1 MGSTDLSI
9 GLSGLLVS
17 QRALQ
22 TIGHNIANANTPGY
36 NRQVNILSARNPLD
50 TPYGVI
56 GQGVT
61 ITEIKRM
68 KDDLVSNQILSY
80 RSLLGDSEMQSE
92 VLKHVEG
99 IFNELSEYSLGNTI
113 ENFFGG
119 IQELA
124 LVPEL
129 MSSRYQ
135 VLQDGIN
142 LANTFKYLDTQ
153 LKQLKYDNGEQIEAK
168 VTELNTTTA
177 QIADLNQRIT
187 AIVLSEGNAS
197 DLMDH
202 RDVLLNRLSELADI
216 RVTKNDNGTIN
227 VLLGG
232 TLVVH
237 GNNTEQLSTT
247 ATGWGTYRID
257 GIATINSG
265 ELKGLLNIQD
275 VLLESYMND
284 LDTLAASI
292 IEQINNIHSE
302 GAGLDGGF
310 TTLTSTNSVD
320 SVTDQLSD
328 TGLSFPPTIN
338 TYTTG
343 SITNSTFTAGDGY
356 STVNASGTAFTSNVN
371 VNDWVEL
378 SDGNHYRILSV
389 VDDTT
394 LIVEDEFASGAVATN
409 DITDGSLYIT
419 ITDDDTGEITKT
431 SISITSD
438 ETLTTLQ
445 GKLDGI
451 TNLNASISG
460 EVMSV
465 STDNGY
471 TYNFTKTLDTDP
483 GDISSSTVSLYGY
496 YDGSDND
503 IYTLTVEDAGTGDIG
518 TGSAVISVTDASGTV
533 LANLD
538 VGSSYTA
545 GDVLQIADGIS
556 VSFGSGALTV
566 SETLTFDVV
575 SDPDTA
581 NVLTALGLNTFF
593 KGSDASTIGVTEY
606 IQDDVSRIGAASGD
620 SQGDNT
626 NALRLADVQNNTATE
641 DSSFRDFLS
650 GTVSELGIDAQTKAG
665 EEESFSSVLLNLEN
679 RRQALSG
686 VSIEE
691 EMINIIRFQQAFQ
704 ASARYVTTMSE
715 LGEILIHL

>member
-36 NRQVNILSARNPLD
+36 NRQVNILSARSPLD

-80 RSLLGDSEMQSE
+80 KSLLGNSEMQSE

-113 ENFFGG
+113 GKFFGG

-142 LANTFKYLDTQ
+142 LANTFKSLDTQ
-153 LKQLKYDNGEQIEAK
+153 LKQLKFDNGEQIAAK
-168 VTELNTTTA
+168 VTELNTITA

-187 AIVLSEGNAS
+187 AIVLSKGNAS
-197 DLMDH
+197 DLMDQ

-247 ATGWGTYRID
+247 AIGWGTYRID
-257 GIATINSG
+257 GIATINNG
-265 ELKGLLNIQD
+265 ELKGLLDIQD
-275 VLLESYMND
+275 VLLVSYMND

-310 TTLTSTNSVD
+310 TTLTSTNAVNSAGD
-320 SVTDQLSD
+320 PLSD
-328 TGLSFPPTIN
+328 TGLAFPPTVN

-343 SITNSTFTAGDGY
+343 TIASADNFDGT
-356 STVNASGTAFTSNVN
+356 STVTGTGTAFTSNVSPTDWIKIG
-371 VNDWVEL
+371 VNF
-378 SDGNHYRILSV
+378 YKILSV

-394 LIVEDEFASGAVATN
+394 LTIEGGVGVGAGTAT
-409 DITDGSLYIT
+409 DITDGSLYVT
-419 ITDDDTGEITKT
+419 ITNDTTGAITKT
-431 SISITSD
+431 SIAIASD
-438 ETLTTLQ
+438 ETLTTLAA
-445 GKLDGI
+445 KLDGI

-471 TYNFTKTLDTDP
+471 TYNFTKALDTDP
-483 GDISSSTVSLYGY
+483 GDISSSTVSLFGY

-503 IYTLTVEDAGTGDIG
+503 IYTLTVQDIGGGSIG
-518 TGSAVISVTDASGTV
+518 TGSAMIRVTDASGTV

-538 VGSSYTA
+538 VGSSYTV

-556 VSFGSGALTV
+556 VSFGGGNLVAGN
-566 SETLTFDVV
+566 TLAFDVA
-575 SDPDTA
+575 SDPDTT

-593 KGSDASTIGVTEY
+593 KGSDASTIGVTQY
-606 IQDDVSRIGAASGD
+606 IQDDVSRIGAASSD
-620 SQGDNT
+620 SPGDNT
-626 NALRLADVQNNTATE
+626 NALRLADVQNNSATE

-650 GTVSELGIDAQTKAG
+650 GIVSELGIDAQTKAG

-704 ASARYVTTMSE
+704 ASARYVTTMTE

>member
-1 MGSTDLSI
+1 MGSTDLAI

-50 TPYGVI
+50 SPYGVI

-80 RSLLGDSEMQSE
+80 KSLIGNAEMQSD

-113 ENFFGG
+113 EKFFGS

-124 LVPEL
+124 MNPEL
-129 MSSRYQ
+129 ASSRYQ

-153 LKQLKYDNGEQIEAK
+153 LKQLKFDNGEQLDAR

-187 AIVLSEGNAS
+187 AIALSDGNAS
-197 DLMDH
+197 DLMDQ
-202 RDVLLNRLSELADI
+202 RDVLVNRVSELATI
-216 RVTKNDNGTIN
+216 RVTNNDNGTIN
-227 VLLGG
+227 ILLGG

-237 GNNTEQLSTT
+237 GNNTEELSTT
-247 ATGWGTYRID
+247 STGWGTYRIN
-257 GIATINSG
+257 GMATINDG
-265 ELKGLLNIQD
+265 ELKGLLDIQD
-275 VLLESYMND
+275 ILLVSYMND
-284 LDTLAASI
+284 LDTLSASI

-320 SVTDQLSD
+320 SATEELSD
-328 TGLSFPPTIN
+328 TGLSFPPTVGMYETGAITSVGDVTAN
-338 TYTTG
+338 TTIVTGTT
-343 SITNSTFTAGDGY
+343 TEFVD
-356 STVNASGTAFTSNVN
+356 NVN
-371 VNDWVEL
+371 VMDWIEL
-378 SDGNHYRILSV
+378 DDGNYYRILSV
-389 VDDTT
+389 DSDTQLT
-394 LIVEDEFASGAVATN
+394 VSGAYDSAAYNTKT
-409 DITDGSLYIT
+409 TDGSLYVT
-419 ITDDDTGEITKT
+419 ITDDSTGAIEKT
-431 SISITSD
+431 GIAIDSY
-438 ETLTTLQ
+438 ETLTTLKD
-445 GKLDGI
+445 KLNAIGD
-451 TNLNASISG
+451 LNASISG
-460 EVMSV
+460 EVMSIN
-465 STDNGY
+465 TDNGY
-471 TYNFTKTLDTDP
+471 TYNFTKAMDTDP

-503 IYTLTVEDAGTGDIG
+503 IFTLTVEDAGTGDIG
-518 TGSAVISVTDASGTV
+518 TGSAMISVTDVSGTV

-556 VSFGSGALTV
+556 ISFGDGALVATN
-566 SETLTFDVV
+566 TLTFDVV
-575 SDPDTA
+575 SDPDTT
-581 NVLTALGLNTFF
+581 NILTALGLNTFF

-620 SQGDNT
+620 SPGDNT
-626 NALRLADVQNNTATE
+626 NALRLIDVQNNTATE
-641 DSSFRDFLS
+641 DASFRDFLS
-650 GTVSELGIDAQTKAG
+650 GIVSEIGIDAQAKAG
-665 EEESFSSVLLNLEN
+665 DKESFGSVLVNLEN
-679 RRQALSG
+679 RRQSLSG

-704 ASARYVTTMSE
+704 ASARYVTTINE
-715 LGEILIHL
+715 LGDILLNL

>member
-1 MGSTDLSI
+1 MASSDLSI

-50 TPYGVI
+50 SPYGVI

-61 ITEIKRM
+61 ITEIKGM

-80 RSLLGDSEMQSE
+80 KSLLGNAEMQSD

-113 ENFFGG
+113 EKFFGS

-135 VLQDGIN
+135 ILQDGVN

-153 LKQLKYDNGEQIEAK
+153 LKQLKFDNGEQIDAK
-168 VTELNTTTA
+168 VTELNTITA

-197 DLMDH
+197 DLMDQ

-216 RVTKNDNGTIN
+216 RVTKNDNVTIN

-257 GIATINSG
+257 GIATINDG
-265 ELKGLLNIQD
+265 ELKGLLDIQD
-275 VLLESYMND
+275 VLLVSYMND
-284 LDTLAASI
+284 MDTLAASI
-292 IEQINNIHSE
+292 IKQINNIHSE

-310 TTLTSTNSVD
+310 TTLTSTNAVNSATD
-320 SVTDQLSD
+320 SLSD
-328 TGLSFPPTIN
+328 TGLAFPPTVG

-343 SITNSTFTAGDGY
+343 TIESVDNGDGT
-356 STVNASGTAFTSNVN
+356 STVTGTGTAFTSNVSPT
-371 VNDWVEL
+371 DWIEI
-378 SDGNHYRILSV
+378 GGTFYKILLI
-389 VDDTT
+389 VDDDT
-394 LIVEDEFASGAVATN
+394 LTIEGGIAAGPGIGT
-409 DITDGSLYIT
+409 DITDGSLYVT
-419 ITDDDTGEITKT
+419 ITNDTTGAIEKT
-431 SISITSD
+431 SIAIASD
-438 ETLTTLQ
+438 ETLTTLAA
-445 GKLDGI
+445 KLDGI

-460 EVMSV
+460 EVMSIT
-465 STDNGY
+465 TDNGY
-471 TYNFTKTLDTDP
+471 TYNFTKALDTNP
-483 GDISSSTVSLYGY
+483 GAINASKVSLSGY

-503 IYTLTVEDAGTGDIG
+503 IYTFTVQDAGTGSIG
-518 TGSAVISVTDASGTV
+518 TGSAMIKVTDASGTV

-545 GDVLQIADGIS
+545 GDILQIADGIS
-556 VSFGSGALTV
+556 VSFGSGAITV
-566 SETLTFDVV
+566 SNTLAFDVA
-575 SDPDTA
+575 SDPDTT

-593 KGSDASTIGVTEY
+593 KGSDASTIGVTQY

-620 SQGDNT
+620 SPGDNT
-626 NALRLADVQNNTATE
+626 NALRLADVQNNSATE
-641 DSSFRDFLS
+641 DASFRNFLS
-650 GTVSELGIDAQTKAG
+650 SIVSELGVDAQVKAG
-665 EEESFSSVLLNLEN
+665 EKESFGSVLMNLEN
-679 RRQALSG
+679 RRQSLSG

-704 ASARYVTTMSE
+704 ASARYVTTMTE
-715 LGEILIHL
+715 LGEILMNL

>member
-1 MGSTDLSI
+1 MLGNS
-9 GLSGLLVS
+9 
-17 QRALQ
+17 
-22 TIGHNIANANTPGY
+22 
-36 NRQVNILSARNPLD
+36 
-50 TPYGVI
+50 
-56 GQGVT
+56 
-61 ITEIKRM
+61 EI
-68 KDDLVSNQILSY
+68 
-80 RSLLGDSEMQSE
+80 QSE

-113 ENFFGG
+113 EKFFGG

-135 VLQDGIN
+135 ILQDGVN

-153 LKQLKYDNGEQIEAK
+153 LKQLKFDNGEQIDAK
-168 VTELNTTTA
+168 VTELNTITA

-197 DLMDH
+197 DLMDQ

-257 GIATINSG
+257 GIATINDG
-265 ELKGLLNIQD
+265 ELKGLLDIQD
-275 VLLESYMND
+275 VLLVSYMND
-284 LDTLAASI
+284 MDTLAASI
-292 IEQINNIHSE
+292 IKQINNIHSE

-310 TTLTSTNSVD
+310 TTLTSTNAVNSA
-320 SVTDQLSD
+320 TDQLSD
-328 TGLSFPPTIN
+328 TGLVFPPTVG

-343 SITNSTFTAGDGY
+343 NITSTFTGGDGY
-356 STVNASGTAFTSNVN
+356 STVIGAGGASFTINVSPTDWIEIGGTF
-371 VNDWVEL
+371 
-378 SDGNHYRILSV
+378 YKILSV

-394 LIVEDEFASGAVATN
+394 LTIEGEVDSGGAIAT

-419 ITDDDTGEITKT
+419 ITNDTTGAIEKT
-431 SISITSD
+431 SIAIASD
-438 ETLTTLQ
+438 ETLTTLAA
-445 GKLDGI
+445 KLDGI

-460 EVMSV
+460 EVMSIT
-465 STDNGY
+465 TDNGY
-471 TYNFTKTLDTDP
+471 TYNFTKALDTNP
-483 GDISSSTVSLYGY
+483 GAINASKVSLSGY

-503 IYTLTVEDAGTGDIG
+503 IYTFTVQDAGTGSIG
-518 TGSAVISVTDASGTV
+518 TGSAMIKVTDASGTV

-556 VSFGSGALTV
+556 VSFGSGAITV
-566 SETLTFDVV
+566 SDTLAFEVV
-575 SDPDTA
+575 SDPDTT

-593 KGSDASTIGVTEY
+593 KGSDASTIGVTQY

-620 SQGDNT
+620 SPGDNT
-626 NALRLADVQNNTATE
+626 NALRLADVQNNSAT
-641 DSSFRDFLS
+641 SGASFRDYLS
-650 GTVSELGIDAQTKAG
+650 GIVSELGVDAQVKAG

-704 ASARYVTTMSE
+704 ASARYVTTMTE
-715 LGEILIHL
+715 LGEILINL

>member
-1 MGSTDLSI
+1 MGSTDLAI

-22 TIGHNIANANTPGY
+22 TIGHNIANVNTPGY

-50 TPYGVI
+50 SPYGVI

-80 RSLLGDSEMQSE
+80 KSLLGNAEMQSD

-113 ENFFGG
+113 EKFFGS
-119 IQELA
+119 IQQLALTPELA
-124 LVPEL
+124 
-129 MSSRYQ
+129 SSRYQ

-153 LKQLKYDNGEQIEAK
+153 LKQLKFDNGEQIDAK
-168 VTELNTTTA
+168 VTELNTITA

-197 DLMDH
+197 DLMDQ

-257 GIATINSG
+257 GIATINDG
-265 ELKGLLNIQD
+265 ELKGLLDIQD
-275 VLLESYMND
+275 VLLVSYMND
-284 LDTLAASI
+284 MDTLAASI
-292 IEQINNIHSE
+292 IKQINNIHSE

-310 TTLTSTNSVD
+310 TTLTSTNAVNSATD
-320 SVTDQLSD
+320 SLSD
-328 TGLSFPPTIN
+328 TGLAFPPTVG

-343 SITNSTFTAGDGY
+343 TIESVDNGDGT
-356 STVNASGTAFTSNVN
+356 STVTGTGTAFTSNVSPT
-371 VNDWVEL
+371 DWIEI
-378 SDGNHYRILSV
+378 GGTFYKILSI
-389 VDDTT
+389 VDDDT
-394 LIVEDEFASGAVATN
+394 LTIEGGIAAGPGIGT
-409 DITDGSLYIT
+409 DITDGSLYVT
-419 ITDDDTGEITKT
+419 ITNDTTGAITKT
-431 SISITSD
+431 SIAIASD
-438 ETLTTLQ
+438 ETLTTLEA
-445 GKLDGI
+445 KLDGI

-460 EVMSV
+460 EAMSIT
-465 STDNGY
+465 TDNGY
-471 TYNFTKTLDTDP
+471 TYNFTKALDTNP
-483 GDISSSTVSLYGY
+483 GSVGSSKVSLSGY

-503 IYTLTVEDAGTGDIG
+503 IYTFTVQDAGTGSIG
-518 TGSAVISVTDASGTV
+518 TGSAMIKVTDASGTV

-545 GDVLQIADGIS
+545 GDILQIADGIS
-556 VSFGSGALTV
+556 VSFGSGAITV
-566 SETLTFDVV
+566 SNTLAFDVA
-575 SDPDTA
+575 SDPDTT

-593 KGSDASTIGVTEY
+593 KGSDASTIGVTQY

-620 SQGDNT
+620 SPGDNT
-626 NALRLADVQNNTATE
+626 NALRLADVQNNSATE
-641 DSSFRDFLS
+641 DASFRNFLS
-650 GTVSELGIDAQTKAG
+650 SIVSELGVDAQAKVG
-665 EEESFSSVLLNLEN
+665 EKESFGSVLMNLEN
-679 RRQALSG
+679 RRQSLSG

-704 ASARYVTTMSE
+704 ASARYVATMTE
-715 LGEILIHL
+715 LGEILINL

>member
-1 MGSTDLSI
+1 
-9 GLSGLLVS
+9 
-17 QRALQ
+17 
-22 TIGHNIANANTPGY
+22 
-36 NRQVNILSARNPLD
+36 
-50 TPYGVI
+50 
-56 GQGVT
+56 
-61 ITEIKRM
+61 M

-80 RSLLGDSEMQSE
+80 KSLLGNSEMQSE

-113 ENFFGG
+113 EKFFKG

-135 VLQDGIN
+135 VLQDGVN

-153 LKQLKYDNGEQIEAK
+153 LKQLKFDNGEQIDAK
-168 VTELNTTTA
+168 VTELNTITA

-187 AIVLSEGNAS
+187 AIVLSGGNAS
-197 DLMDH
+197 DLMDQ

-216 RVTKNDNGTIN
+216 RVTKNDNSTIN

-247 ATGWGTYRID
+247 AIGWGTYRID
-257 GIATINSG
+257 GIATINNG
-265 ELKGLLNIQD
+265 ELRGLLDIQD
-275 VLLESYMND
+275 VLLVSYMND
-284 LDTLAASI
+284 LDTLSASI
-292 IEQINNIHSE
+292 IKQINNIHSE

-310 TTLTSTNSVD
+310 TTLTSTNAVNSA
-320 SVTDQLSD
+320 TDPLSD
-328 TGLSFPPTIN
+328 TGLAFPPTVG
-338 TYTTG
+338 TYTTTDQ
-343 SITNSTFTAGDGY
+343 ITSVGGATTTIVTG
-356 STVNASGTAFTSNVN
+356 VGTSFVDNVN
-371 VNDWVEL
+371 PTDWIKLE
-378 SDGNHYRILSV
+378 DGNYYRILSV
-389 VDDTT
+389 DSDTQLTVSGVYTSGGSVDT
-394 LIVEDEFASGAVATN
+394 

-419 ITDDDTGEITKT
+419 ITEDATGAITKT
-431 SISITSD
+431 SIAIASD

-445 GKLDGI
+445 GKLNGI
-451 TNLNASISG
+451 ANLNASISG

-471 TYNFTKTLDTDP
+471 TYNFTKALDTDP
-483 GDISSSTVSLYGY
+483 GDISSSTVSLFGY

-503 IYTLTVEDAGTGDIG
+503 IYTLTVQDIGGGSIG
-518 TGSAVISVTDASGTV
+518 TGSAMIRVTDASGTV

-566 SETLTFDVV
+566 TETLAFDVV
-575 SDPDTA
+575 SDPDTT

-593 KGSDASTIGVTEY
+593 KGSDTSTIGVTQY
-606 IQDDVSRIGAASGD
+606 IQDDVSRIGAASSD
-620 SQGDNT
+620 SPGDNT
-626 NALRLADVQNNTATE
+626 NALRLIDVQNNSAT
-641 DSSFRDFLS
+641 SGASFRDYLS
-650 GTVSELGIDAQTKAG
+650 GIVSELGIDTQVKTG

-704 ASARYVTTMSE
+704 ASARYVTTMTE

>member
-1 MGSTDLSI
+1 MGSTDLAI

-22 TIGHNIANANTPGY
+22 TIGHNIANVNTPGY

-50 TPYGVI
+50 SPYGVI

-80 RSLLGDSEMQSE
+80 KSLLGNAEMQSD

-113 ENFFGG
+113 EKFFGS
-119 IQELA
+119 IQQLALTPELA
-124 LVPEL
+124 
-129 MSSRYQ
+129 SSRYQ

-153 LKQLKYDNGEQIEAK
+153 LKQLKFDNGEQIDAK
-168 VTELNTTTA
+168 VTELNTITA

-197 DLMDH
+197 DLMDQ

-216 RVTKNDNGTIN
+216 RVTNNNNGTIN
-227 VLLGG
+227 ILLGG

-257 GIATINSG
+257 GIATINDG
-265 ELKGLLNIQD
+265 ELKGLLDIQD
-275 VLLESYMND
+275 VLLSSYMD
-284 LDTLAASI
+284 GLDTLAASI
-292 IEQINNIHSE
+292 IKQINNIHSE
-302 GAGLDGGF
+302 GVGLDGEF
-310 TTLTSTNSVD
+310 TTLTSTNAVNSATD
-320 SVTDQLSD
+320 SLSD
-328 TGLSFPPTIN
+328 TGLAFPPTVG

-343 SITNSTFTAGDGY
+343 TVTSAGGATTT
-356 STVNASGTAFTSNVN
+356 TVTGTGTAFVDNVN
-371 VNDWVEL
+371 PTDWIEL
-378 SDGNHYRILSV
+378 SDGNYYRILSV
-389 VDDTT
+389 DSDTQLT
-394 LIVEDEFASGAVATN
+394 ISGVYTDAGAFATN
-409 DITDGSLYIT
+409 VTDGSLYVT
-419 ITDDDTGEITKT
+419 ITNNSTGAIEKT
-431 SISITSD
+431 SIAIASD
-438 ETLTTLQ
+438 ETLTTLAA
-445 GKLDGI
+445 KLDGI

-460 EVMSV
+460 EVMSIT
-465 STDNGY
+465 TDNGY
-471 TYNFTKTLDTDP
+471 IYNFTKAMDTDP

-503 IYTLTVEDAGTGDIG
+503 IYTLTVQDAGTGSIG
-518 TGSAVISVTDASGTV
+518 TGSAMIKVTDASGTV

-545 GDVLQIADGIS
+545 GDILQIADGIS
-556 VSFGSGALTV
+556 VSFGSGAITV
-566 SETLTFDVV
+566 SNTLAFDVA
-575 SDPDTA
+575 SDPDTT

-593 KGSDASTIGVTEY
+593 KGSDASTIGVTQY

-620 SQGDNT
+620 SPGDNT
-626 NALRLADVQNNTATE
+626 NALRLADVQNNSAT
-641 DSSFRDFLS
+641 SGASFRDYLS
-650 GTVSELGIDAQTKAG
+650 GIVSELGIDAQVKAG
-665 EEESFSSVLLNLEN
+665 EEESFGSVLMNLEN
-679 RRQALSG
+679 RRQSLSG

-704 ASARYVTTMSE
+704 ASARYVATMTE
-715 LGEILIHL
+715 LGEILINL

>member
-1 MGSTDLSI
+1 MASSDLSI

-36 NRQVNILSARNPLD
+36 NRQVNILSARSPLD
-50 TPYGVI
+50 TPYGII

-61 ITEIKRM
+61 IEEIKRM

-80 RSLLGDSEMQSE
+80 KSLLGNSEMQSE

-113 ENFFGG
+113 EKFFGG

-135 VLQDGIN
+135 ILQDGVN

-153 LKQLKYDNGEQIEAK
+153 LKQLKFDNGEQIDAK
-168 VTELNTTTA
+168 VTELNTITA

-197 DLMDH
+197 DLMDQ

-257 GIATINSG
+257 GIATINDG
-265 ELKGLLNIQD
+265 ELKGLLDIQD
-275 VLLESYMND
+275 VLLVSYMND
-284 LDTLAASI
+284 MDTLAASI
-292 IEQINNIHSE
+292 IKQINNIHSE

-310 TTLTSTNSVD
+310 TTLTSTNAVNSATD
-320 SVTDQLSD
+320 SLSD
-328 TGLSFPPTIN
+328 TGLAFPPTVG

-343 SITNSTFTAGDGY
+343 TIESVDNGDGT
-356 STVNASGTAFTSNVN
+356 STVTGTGTAFTSNVSPT
-371 VNDWVEL
+371 DWIEI
-378 SDGNHYRILSV
+378 GGTFYKILSI
-389 VDDTT
+389 VDDDT
-394 LIVEDEFASGAVATN
+394 LTIEGGIAAGPGIGT
-409 DITDGSLYIT
+409 DITDGSLYVT
-419 ITDDDTGEITKT
+419 ITNDTTGAIEKT
-431 SISITSD
+431 SIAIASD
-438 ETLTTLQ
+438 ETLTTLAA
-445 GKLDGI
+445 KLDGI
-451 TNLNASISG
+451 ANLNASISG
-460 EVMSV
+460 EIMSIT
-465 STDNGY
+465 TDNGY
-471 TYNFTKTLDTDP
+471 IYNFTKALDTNP
-483 GDISSSTVSLYGY
+483 GSVGSSTVSLYGY

-503 IYTLTVEDAGTGDIG
+503 IYTFTVQDAGTGSIG
-518 TGSAVISVTDASGTV
+518 TSSAMISVTDASGTV

-556 VSFGSGALTV
+556 VSFGSGAIAV
-566 SETLTFDVV
+566 SNTLAFDVA
-575 SDPDTA
+575 SDPDTT

-593 KGSDASTIGVTEY
+593 KGSDTSTIGVTQY
-606 IQDDVSRIGAASGD
+606 IQDNVSRIGAASSD
-620 SQGDNT
+620 SPGDNT
-626 NALRLADVQNNTATE
+626 NILRLADVQNNSATGGE
-641 DSSFRDFLS
+641 SFRDYLS
-650 GTVSELGIDAQTKAG
+650 GIVSDLGIDAQARKG
-665 EEESFSSVLLNLEN
+665 EQESFSSVVLNLEN
-679 RRQALSG
+679 RRQSLSG

-704 ASARYVTTMSE
+704 ASARFVTTINE
-715 LGEILIHL
+715 LGDVIINL

>member
-1 MGSTDLSI
+1 MGSTGLSI

-50 TPYGVI
+50 SPYGVI

-80 RSLLGDSEMQSE
+80 KSLLGNAEMQSD

-113 ENFFGG
+113 EKFFGS

-124 LVPEL
+124 MNPEL
-129 MSSRYQ
+129 ESSRYQ
-135 VLQDGIN
+135 ILQDGIN

-153 LKQLKYDNGEQIEAK
+153 LKQLKFDNGEQLDAR

-177 QIADLNQRIT
+177 QIADLNQKIT
-187 AIVLSEGNAS
+187 AIALSDGNAS
-197 DLMDH
+197 DLMDQ
-202 RDVLLNRLSELADI
+202 RDVLVNRVSELANI
-216 RVTKNDNGTIN
+216 RVTNNDNGTIN
-227 VLLGG
+227 ILLGG

-237 GNNTEQLSTT
+237 GNNTEELSTT
-247 ATGWGTYRID
+247 STGWGTYRIN
-257 GIATINSG
+257 GMATINDG
-265 ELKGLLNIQD
+265 ELKGLLDIQD
-275 VLLESYMND
+275 VLLESYMDD

-310 TTLTSTNSVD
+310 TTLTSTNAVD
-320 SVTDQLSD
+320 SVTDELSD
-328 TGLSFPPTIN
+328 TGLSFPPTVSMYETGTIDSV
-338 TYTTG
+338 G
-343 SITNSTFTAGDGY
+343 SIVTGTS
-356 STVNASGTAFTSNVN
+356 TAFTSNVN
-371 VNDWVEL
+371 AMDWIEL
-378 SDGNHYRILSV
+378 QDGNYYRILSV
-389 VDDTT
+389 DSDTQLT
-394 LIVEDEFASGAVATN
+394 ISGSYTSGATVNTKV
-409 DITDGSLYIT
+409 TDGSLYVT
-419 ITDDDTGEITKT
+419 ITDDSTGAIEKT
-431 SISITSD
+431 GIAIDSY

-445 GKLDGI
+445 VKLAAIG
-451 TNLNASISG
+451 NLNASISG
-460 EVMSV
+460 EVMSIT
-465 STDNGY
+465 TDNGY
-471 TYNFTKTLDTDP
+471 TYNFTKAMDTDP

-503 IYTLTVEDAGTGDIG
+503 IFTLTVEDDGTGEIG
-518 TGSAVISVTDASGTV
+518 TGSAMISVTDVSGTV

-556 VSFGSGALTV
+556 ISFGDGALTAGN
-566 SETLTFDVV
+566 TLTFDVAN
-575 SDPDTA
+575 DPDTT

-606 IQDDVSRIGAASGD
+606 IQDDVSRIGAASSD

-626 NALRLADVQNNTATE
+626 NVLRLADVQNNTATE
-641 DSSFRDFLS
+641 DASFRNFLS
-650 GTVSELGIDAQTKAG
+650 GIVSEVGIDAQAKAG
-665 EEESFSSVLLNLEN
+665 DKESFSLVLLNLEN
-679 RRQALSG
+679 RRQSLSG

-704 ASARYVTTMSE
+704 ASARYVTTINE
-715 LGEILIHL
+715 LGDILLNL

>member
-1 MGSTDLSI
+1 MGSTDLAI

-22 TIGHNIANANTPGY
+22 TIGHNIANVNTPGY

-50 TPYGVI
+50 SPYGVI

-80 RSLLGDSEMQSE
+80 KSLLGNAEMQSD

-113 ENFFGG
+113 EKFFGS
-119 IQELA
+119 IQQLALTPELA
-124 LVPEL
+124 
-129 MSSRYQ
+129 SSRYQ

-153 LKQLKYDNGEQIEAK
+153 LKQLKFDNGEQIDAK
-168 VTELNTTTA
+168 VTELNTITA

-197 DLMDH
+197 DLMDQ

-257 GIATINSG
+257 GIATINDG
-265 ELKGLLNIQD
+265 ELKGLLDIQD
-275 VLLESYMND
+275 VLLVSYMND
-284 LDTLAASI
+284 MDTLAASI
-292 IEQINNIHSE
+292 IKQINNIHSE

-310 TTLTSTNSVD
+310 TTLTSTNAVNSATD
-320 SVTDQLSD
+320 SLSD
-328 TGLSFPPTIN
+328 TGLAFPPTVG

-343 SITNSTFTAGDGY
+343 TIESVDNGDGT
-356 STVNASGTAFTSNVN
+356 STVTGTGTAFTSNVSPT
-371 VNDWVEL
+371 DWIEI
-378 SDGNHYRILSV
+378 GGTFYKILSI
-389 VDDTT
+389 VDDDT
-394 LIVEDEFASGAVATN
+394 LTIEGGIAAGPGIGT
-409 DITDGSLYIT
+409 DITDGSLYVT
-419 ITDDDTGEITKT
+419 ITNDTTGAITKT
-431 SISITSD
+431 SIAIASD
-438 ETLTTLQ
+438 ETLTTLAA
-445 GKLDGI
+445 KLDGI

-460 EVMSV
+460 EVMSIT
-465 STDNGY
+465 TDNGY
-471 TYNFTKTLDTDP
+471 TYNFTKALDTNP
-483 GDISSSTVSLYGY
+483 GSVGSSKVSLSGY

-503 IYTLTVEDAGTGDIG
+503 IYTFTVQDAGTGSIG
-518 TGSAVISVTDASGTV
+518 TGSAMIKVTDASGTV

-545 GDVLQIADGIS
+545 GDILQIADGIS
-556 VSFGSGALTV
+556 VSFGSGAITV
-566 SETLTFDVV
+566 SNTLAFDVA
-575 SDPDTA
+575 SDPDTT

-593 KGSDASTIGVTEY
+593 KGSDASTIGVTQY

-620 SQGDNT
+620 SPGDNT
-626 NALRLADVQNNTATE
+626 NALRLADVQNNSATE
-641 DSSFRDFLS
+641 DASFRNFLS
-650 GTVSELGIDAQTKAG
+650 SIVSELGVDAQAKVG
-665 EEESFSSVLLNLEN
+665 EKESFGSVLMNLEN
-679 RRQALSG
+679 RRQSLSG

-704 ASARYVTTMSE
+704 ASARYVTTMTE
-715 LGEILIHL
+715 LGEILINL

>member
-1 MGSTDLSI
+1 MGSTDLAI

-36 NRQVNILSARNPLD
+36 NRQVSILSARNPLD
-50 TPYGVI
+50 SPYGVI

-80 RSLLGDSEMQSE
+80 KSLLGNAEMQSD

-113 ENFFGG
+113 EKFFGS

-124 LVPEL
+124 MNPEL
-129 MSSRYQ
+129 ESSRYQ
-135 VLQDGIN
+135 IFQDGIN

-153 LKQLKYDNGEQIEAK
+153 LKQLKFDNGEQLDAR

-177 QIADLNQRIT
+177 QIADLNQKIT
-187 AIVLSEGNAS
+187 AIALSDGNAS
-197 DLMDH
+197 DLMDQ
-202 RDVLLNRLSELADI
+202 RDVLVNRVSELANI
-216 RVTKNDNGTIN
+216 RVTNNDNGTIN
-227 VLLGG
+227 ILLGG

-237 GNNTEQLSTT
+237 GNNTEELSTT
-247 ATGWGTYRID
+247 STGWGTYRIN
-257 GIATINSG
+257 GMATINDG
-265 ELKGLLNIQD
+265 ELKGLLDIQD
-275 VLLESYMND
+275 VLLESYMDD

-310 TTLTSTNSVD
+310 TTLTSTNAVD
-320 SVTDQLSD
+320 SVTDELSD
-328 TGLSFPPTIN
+328 TGLSFPPTVSMYETGTIDSV
-338 TYTTG
+338 G
-343 SITNSTFTAGDGY
+343 SIVTGTS
-356 STVNASGTAFTSNVN
+356 TAFTSNVN
-371 VNDWVEL
+371 AMDWIEL
-378 SDGNHYRILSV
+378 QDGNYYRILSV
-389 VDDTT
+389 DSDTQLT
-394 LIVEDEFASGAVATN
+394 ISGSYTSGATVNTKV
-409 DITDGSLYIT
+409 TDGSLYVT
-419 ITDDDTGEITKT
+419 ITDDSTGAIEKT
-431 SISITSD
+431 GIAIDSY

-445 GKLDGI
+445 VKLAAIG
-451 TNLNASISG
+451 NLNASISG
-460 EVMSV
+460 EVMSIT
-465 STDNGY
+465 TDNGY
-471 TYNFTKTLDTDP
+471 TYNFTKAMDTDP

-503 IYTLTVEDAGTGDIG
+503 IFTLTVEDDGTGEIG
-518 TGSAVISVTDASGTV
+518 TGSAMISVTDVSGTV

-556 VSFGSGALTV
+556 ISFGDGALTAGN
-566 SETLTFDVV
+566 TLTFDVAN
-575 SDPDTA
+575 DPDTT

-606 IQDDVSRIGAASGD
+606 IQDDVSRIGAASSD

-626 NALRLADVQNNTATE
+626 NVLRLADVQNNTATE
-641 DSSFRDFLS
+641 DASFRNFLS
-650 GTVSELGIDAQTKAG
+650 GIVSEVGIDAQAKAG
-665 EEESFSSVLLNLEN
+665 DKESFSLVLLNLEN
-679 RRQALSG
+679 RRQSLSG

-704 ASARYVTTMSE
+704 ASARYVTTINE
-715 LGEILIHL
+715 LGDILLNL

>member
-1 MGSTDLSI
+1 MASSDLSI

-36 NRQVNILSARNPLD
+36 SRQVNILSARNPLD

-61 ITEIKRM
+61 IEEIKRM

-80 RSLLGDSEMQSE
+80 KSLLGSSEIQSE

-113 ENFFGG
+113 EKFFEG

-124 LVPEL
+124 LAPEF
-129 MSSRYQ
+129 MSSRHQ
-135 VLQDGIN
+135 VLQDGID

-153 LKQLKYDNGEQIEAK
+153 LKQLKFDNGEQIDAK
-168 VTELNTTTA
+168 VTELNTITA

-197 DLMDH
+197 DLMDQ

-216 RVTKNDNGTIN
+216 RVTNNDNGTIN

-237 GNNTEQLSTT
+237 GNNTEPLSTT

-257 GIATINSG
+257 GIATINNG
-265 ELKGLLNIQD
+265 ELKGLLDIQD
-275 VLLESYMND
+275 VLLVSYMND

-292 IEQINNIHSE
+292 IGQINNIHSE

-310 TTLTSTNSVD
+310 TTLTSTNAVN

-328 TGLSFPPTIN
+328 TGLAFPPTVN

-343 SITNSTFTAGDGY
+343 SIINSTFVGGDGY
-356 STVNASGTAFTSNVN
+356 STVNAAGTAFTSNVN
-371 VNDWVEL
+371 VNDWVKL

-394 LIVEDEFASGAVATN
+394 LTVEGEFASGAVATN

-419 ITDDDTGEITKT
+419 ITDDATGAITKT
-431 SISITSD
+431 SIAIASD
-438 ETLTTLQ
+438 ETLTTLAA
-445 GKLDGI
+445 KLNGV
-451 TNLNASISG
+451 TNLNANISG
-460 EVMSV
+460 EIMTVY
-465 STDNGY
+465 TDNGY
-471 TYNFTKTLDTDP
+471 TYNFTKALDTNP
-483 GDISSSTVSLYGY
+483 GSVGSSTVSLSGY

-503 IYTLTVEDAGTGDIG
+503 IYTFTVQDAGTGSIG
-518 TGSAVISVTDASGTV
+518 TGSALIRVTDASGTV

-556 VSFGSGALTV
+556 VSFGSGAIAV
-566 SETLTFDVV
+566 SDTLAFDVA
-575 SDPDTA
+575 SDPDTS

-593 KGSDASTIGVTEY
+593 KGSDASTIGVTQY
-606 IQDDVSRIGAASGD
+606 IQDDVSRIGAASSD
-620 SQGDNT
+620 SPGDNT
-626 NALRLADVQNNTATE
+626 NVLRLADVQNNSATSGE
-641 DSSFRDFLS
+641 SFRDYLS
-650 GTVSELGIDAQTKAG
+650 GIVSELGIDLQVKAG
-665 EEESFSSVLLNLEN
+665 EEESFSSVLLNFEN
-679 RRQALSG
+679 RRQAISG

-704 ASARYVTTMSE
+704 ASARYVTTMAE
-715 LGEILIHL
+715 LGERLINL

>member
-1 MGSTDLSI
+1 MASSDLSI

-50 TPYGVI
+50 SPYGVI

-80 RSLLGDSEMQSE
+80 KSLLGNAEMQSD

-113 ENFFGG
+113 EKFFGS

-135 VLQDGIN
+135 ILQDGVN

-153 LKQLKYDNGEQIEAK
+153 LKQLKFDNGEQIDAK
-168 VTELNTTTA
+168 VTELNTITA

-197 DLMDH
+197 DLMDQ

-257 GIATINSG
+257 GIATINDG
-265 ELKGLLNIQD
+265 ELKGLLDIQD
-275 VLLESYMND
+275 VLLVSYMND
-284 LDTLAASI
+284 MDTLAASI
-292 IEQINNIHSE
+292 IKQINNIHSE

-310 TTLTSTNSVD
+310 TTLTSTNAVNSATD
-320 SVTDQLSD
+320 SLSD
-328 TGLSFPPTIN
+328 TGLAFPPTVG

-343 SITNSTFTAGDGY
+343 TIESVDNGDGT
-356 STVNASGTAFTSNVN
+356 STVTGTGTAFTSNVSPT
-371 VNDWVEL
+371 DWIEI
-378 SDGNHYRILSV
+378 GGTFYKILLI
-389 VDDTT
+389 VDDDT
-394 LIVEDEFASGAVATN
+394 LTIEGGIAAGPGIGT
-409 DITDGSLYIT
+409 DITDGSLYVT
-419 ITDDDTGEITKT
+419 ITNDTTGAIEKT
-431 SISITSD
+431 SIAIASD
-438 ETLTTLQ
+438 ETLTTLAA
-445 GKLDGI
+445 KLDGI

-460 EVMSV
+460 EVMSIT
-465 STDNGY
+465 TDNGY
-471 TYNFTKTLDTDP
+471 TYNFTKALDTNP
-483 GDISSSTVSLYGY
+483 GAINASKVSLSGY

-503 IYTLTVEDAGTGDIG
+503 IYTFTVQDAGTGSIG
-518 TGSAVISVTDASGTV
+518 TGSAMIKVTDASGTV

-556 VSFGSGALTV
+556 VSFGSGAITV
-566 SETLTFDVV
+566 SDTLAFEVV
-575 SDPDTA
+575 SDPDTT

-593 KGSDASTIGVTEY
+593 KGSDASTIGVTQY

-620 SQGDNT
+620 SPGDNT
-626 NALRLADVQNNTATE
+626 NALRLADVQNNSATE
-641 DSSFRDFLS
+641 DASFRNFLS
-650 GTVSELGIDAQTKAG
+650 SIVSELGVDAQVKAG
-665 EEESFSSVLLNLEN
+665 EKESFGSVLMNLEN
-679 RRQALSG
+679 RRQSLSG

-704 ASARYVTTMSE
+704 ASARYVTTMTE
-715 LGEILIHL
+715 LGEILMNL

>member
-50 TPYGVI
+50 SPYGVI

-80 RSLLGDSEMQSE
+80 KSLLGNAEMQSD

-113 ENFFGG
+113 EKFFGSM
-119 IQELA
+119 QELA
-124 LVPEL
+124 MNPEL
-129 MSSRYQ
+129 ASSRYQ

-153 LKQLKYDNGEQIEAK
+153 LKQLKFDNGEQLDAR

-187 AIVLSEGNAS
+187 AIALSDGNAS
-197 DLMDH
+197 DLMDQ
-202 RDVLLNRLSELADI
+202 RDVLVNRVSELADI
-216 RVTKNDNGTIN
+216 RVTNNNNGTIN

-247 ATGWGTYRID
+247 AIGWGTYRID
-257 GIATINSG
+257 GIATINDG
-265 ELKGLLNIQD
+265 ELKGLLDIQD
-275 VLLESYMND
+275 VLLVSYMND

-310 TTLTSTNSVD
+310 TTLTSTNAVNSA
-320 SVTDQLSD
+320 TDPLSD
-328 TGLSFPPTIN
+328 IGLAFPPTVG

-343 SITNSTFTAGDGY
+343 NITSTFVPGDGF
-356 STVNASGTAFTSNVN
+356 STVIGAGGAAFTSNVSPT
-371 VNDWVEL
+371 DWVKIGVNFYKVL
-378 SDGNHYRILSV
+378 SIVN
-389 VDDTT
+389 DTT
-394 LIVEDEFASGAVATN
+394 LTIEGEIDSGGPIPT
-409 DITDGSLYIT
+409 DITDGSLYVT
-419 ITDDDTGEITKT
+419 ITEDSTGAIVKT
-431 SISITSD
+431 GIAIASD
-438 ETLTTLQ
+438 ETLTSLRD
-445 GKLDGI
+445 KLDAI
-451 TNLNASISG
+451 ANLNASISG
-460 EVMSV
+460 GDTMSV
-465 STDNGY
+465 STVNGF
-471 TYNFTKTLDTDP
+471 TYNFTKALDTDP
-483 GDISSSTVSLYGY
+483 GTIGASTVSLYGY

-518 TGSAVISVTDASGTV
+518 TGSAVIRVTDASGTV

-556 VSFGSGALTV
+556 ISFGDGALTATN
-566 SETLTFDVV
+566 TLTFDVV
-575 SDPDTA
+575 SDPDTT

-606 IQDDVSRIGAASGD
+606 IQDDVSRIGAASSD
-620 SQGDNT
+620 SPGDNT
-626 NALRLADVQNNTATE
+626 NALRLTDVQNNSAT
-641 DSSFRDFLS
+641 SGASFRDYLS
-650 GTVSELGIDAQTKAG
+650 GIVSGLGIDTQVKTG

-691 EMINIIRFQQAFQ
+691 EMINIIRYQQAFQ
-704 ASARYVTTMSE
+704 ASAKYVTTVTE
-715 LGEILIHL
+715 LGEILMNL

>member
-36 NRQVNILSARNPLD
+36 SRQVNILSARSPLD

-80 RSLLGDSEMQSE
+80 RSLLGNSEMQSE

-113 ENFFGG
+113 ETFFGG

-124 LVPEL
+124 LAPEL

-153 LKQLKYDNGEQIEAK
+153 LKQLKFDNGEQIEAK
-168 VTELNTTTA
+168 VTELNTITA

-197 DLMDH
+197 DLMDQ

-257 GIATINSG
+257 GIATINDG
-265 ELKGLLNIQD
+265 ELKGLLDIQD
-275 VLLESYMND
+275 VLLVSYMND

-292 IEQINNIHSE
+292 IKQINNIHSE

-310 TTLTSTNSVD
+310 TTLTSTNTVNSA
-320 SVTDQLSD
+320 TDPLSD
-328 TGLSFPPTIN
+328 TGLAFPPTVG

-343 SITNSTFTAGDGY
+343 SIINSTFIPFSGY
-356 STVNASGTAFTSNVN
+356 STVNAAGTAFTSNVN
-371 VNDWVEL
+371 VNDWVKL

-394 LIVEDEFASGAVATN
+394 LTVEGEFASGAVATN

-419 ITDDDTGEITKT
+419 ITNDTTGAIEKT
-431 SISITSD
+431 SIAITSD
-438 ETLTTLQ
+438 ETLTTLAA
-445 GKLDGI
+445 KLDGI
-451 TNLNASISG
+451 ANLNASISG

-471 TYNFTKTLDTDP
+471 TYNFTKALDTDP
-483 GDISSSTVSLYGY
+483 GIIGASTVSLSGY

-503 IYTLTVEDAGTGDIG
+503 IYTFTVQDAGTGSIG
-518 TGSAVISVTDASGTV
+518 TGSAMIRVTDASGTV

-556 VSFGSGALTV
+556 VSFGSGAIAV
-566 SETLTFDVV
+566 SDTLTFDVV
-575 SDPDTA
+575 SDPDTT

-593 KGSDASTIGVTEY
+593 KGSDTSTIGVTQY

-620 SQGDNT
+620 SPGDNT
-626 NALRLADVQNNTATE
+626 NALRLADVQNNSATE
-641 DSSFRDFLS
+641 DSSFRDYLS
-650 GTVSELGIDAQTKAG
+650 GIVSELGIDTQVKAG

-715 LGEILIHL
+715 LGEVLIKL